1 MKEKIHKIKE
11 IPFLVSRNCTKA
23 TASRAAKATMSA
35 QETTPGHTLSNSALA
50 FSISSNPLT
59 PWCDAAR
66 FSEAGPLSIKIEPSH
81 PYSCHRNQSHQSI
94 KI

>member
-1 MKEKIHKIKE
+1 MKKKFTKLMKSLFLFHKN
-11 IPFLVSRNCTKA
+11 FTKA

-66 FSEAGPLSIKIEPSH
+66 FSEVIPLSIKIEPSH
-81 PYSCHRNQSHQSI
+81 PYSCHQNQSHQSI
-94 KI
+94 NM